1 MIEQREETAVQED
14 SLVSIITGLLYPFII
29 VFGIYVIL
37 NGHDTPGG
45 GFQGGAILAVLFI
58 GRYLVAHSDDF
69 NIHRAHNVEKALL
82 AILILVPAV
91 FVFGPLSRSYPQL
104 NQIYLVFMNLLIGFK
119 VALGLT
125 IVVFRYAFFEDR

>member
-1 MIEQREETAVQED
+1 MREPPGKDTSIVAV
-14 SLVSIITGLLYPFII
+14 ITGVLYPFII
-29 VFGIYVIL
+29 VFGFYVIL

-58 GRYLVAHSDDF
+58 GRYLVSHSDDF
-69 NIHRAHNVEKALL
+69 SIHRAHLVEKALL
-82 AILILVPAV
+82 VILILVPVV
-91 FVFGPLSRSYPQL
+91 FLFGTLSRRHPQL
-104 NQIYLVFMNLLIGFK
+104 NEAYLVFMNLLIGFK

>member
-1 MIEQREETAVQED
+1 MKQEA
-14 SLVSIITGLLYPFII
+14 SIVSSITGLLYPFII

-58 GRYLVAHSDDF
+58 GRYIVAHADDF
-69 NIHRAHNVEKALL
+69 NISRAHNIEKALL
-82 AILILVPAV
+82 AVLILVPVV
-91 FVFGPLSRSYPQL
+91 FVFGSLSRRFPQY

-125 IVVFRYAFFEDR
+125 VVVFRYAFYEDR

>member
-1 MIEQREETAVQED
+1 MKQKASI
-14 SLVSIITGLLYPFII
+14 VSSITGLLYPFII

-58 GRYLVAHSDDF
+58 GRYIVAHTDDF
-69 NIHRAHNVEKALL
+69 NIGRAHNTEKALL
-82 AILILVPAV
+82 VVLILVPVV
-91 FVFGPLSRSYPQL
+91 FVFGSLSRRFPQY
-104 NQIYLVFMNLLIGFK
+104 NQVYLVFMNLLIGFK

-125 IVVFRYAFFEDR
+125 VVVFRYAFYEDR